1 MCGRYLLKALSA
13 EIIQHF
19 ELVDGLEYF
28 DEHGYKFDREV
39 FPGEPILA
47 INKHHLPEDLWW
59 TIRDRTFDGKITNAI
74 NARSETV
81 AKVPMFRDAFKND
94 RVLIPASAIY
104 EWQQRANGE
113 KARYEISFDTPLF
126 ALAGIARDCEIKGE
140 TRRSTAILTTT
151 PNEVFREIHNIK
163 QRQAVVIR
171 EADYERW
178 LDPRTS
184 LEDLKPLMQPLPS
197 EVTHTK
203 EAAEPPTKPA
213 ATSSKKDKVGDGEED
228 SSDRE
233 VDHPEQPSLLF

>member
-28 DEHGYKFDREV
+28 DEHGYRFDREV

-47 INKHHLPEDLWW
+47 INKYHIPEDLWW

-81 AKVPMFRDAFKND
+81 AKVAMFRDAFRHD

-104 EWQQRANGE
+104 EWQHRAGGV

-151 PNEVFREIHNIK
+151 PNGTFREIHNTK

-171 EADYERW
+171 EEDYERW
-178 LDPRTS
+178 LDPRTP
-184 LEDLKPLMQPLPS
+184 LEELKPLMQPLPD
-197 EVTHTK
+197 EVTHAK
-203 EAAEPPTKPA
+203 EVAEPM
-213 ATSSKKDKVGDGEED
+213 ATSSKKGKGSDDEED

>member
-28 DEHGYKFDREV
+28 DEHGYRFDREV

-47 INKHHLPEDLWW
+47 INKYHVPEDLWW
-59 TIRDRTFDGKITNAI
+59 TIRDRTFEGKMTSAI

-81 AKVPMFRDAFKND
+81 AKVAMFREAFKND
-94 RVLIPASAIY
+94 RVLIPASAVY
-104 EWQQRANGE
+104 EWQHRASGV

-140 TRRSTAILTTT
+140 MRRSTAILTTT
-151 PNEVFREIHNIK
+151 PNDIFREIHNTK

-171 EADYERW
+171 ERDYERW
-178 LDPRTS
+178 LDPATP
-184 LEDLKPLMQPLPS
+184 LDDLQPLMQPLPNELTHAK
-197 EVTHTK
+197 EV
-203 EAAEPPTKPA
+203 AEPP
-213 ATSSKKDKVGDGEED
+213 ATSSKKNEGSDGGED
-228 SSDRE
+228 SSKRE

>member
-19 ELVDGLEYF
+19 ELVDGLDYF

-47 INKHHLPEDLWW
+47 INKYHLPEDLWW

-81 AKVPMFRDAFKND
+81 AKVTMFRDAFKSD

-104 EWQQRANGE
+104 EWQQQPDGSKIKFA
-113 KARYEISFDTPLF
+113 ISFDTPLF
-126 ALAGIARDCEIKGE
+126 ALAGIARDCEIKG
-140 TRRSTAILTTT
+140 TIRRATAILTTT
-151 PNEVFREIHNIK
+151 PNNIFREIHNVK

-171 EADYERW
+171 ESDYERW

-184 LEDLKPLMQPLPS
+184 LDELKPLMQPLPD
-197 EVTHTK
+197 EVTHAK
-203 EAAEPPTKPA
+203 EAPEP
-213 ATSSKKDKVGDGEED
+213 ATTTSKIGKDKDRAED
-228 SSDRE
+228 SSGRE

>member
-1 MCGRYLLKALSA
+1 MLKALRA

-19 ELVDGLEYF
+19 ELVDGLDYF

-47 INKHHLPEDLWW
+47 INKYPLPEDLWW

-81 AKVPMFRDAFKND
+81 ANVAMFRDAFKSD

-104 EWQQRANGE
+104 EWQQQPDGSKIKFA
-113 KARYEISFDTPLF
+113 ISFDTPLF
-126 ALAGIARDCEIKGE
+126 ALAGIARDCEIKG
-140 TRRSTAILTTT
+140 TVRRATAILTTT
-151 PNEVFREIHNIK
+151 PNEIFREIHNAK

-171 EADYERW
+171 ASDYERW

-184 LEDLKPLMQPLPS
+184 LEELRPLLQPLPD
-197 EVTHTK
+197 EVTHAK
-203 EAAEPPTKPA
+203 VAAEMPGKPGKAPSTKDA
-213 ATSSKKDKVGDGEED
+213 GDDRNEESSG
-228 SSDRE
+228 RE

>member
-28 DEHGYKFDREV
+28 DEHGYRFDREV

-47 INKHHLPEDLWW
+47 INKYHVPEDLWW
-59 TIRDRTFDGKITNAI
+59 TIRDRTFDGKIKSAI

-81 AKVPMFRDAFKND
+81 AKVAMFRDAFKSD

-104 EWQQRANGE
+104 EWQHRASGVN
-113 KARYEISFDTPLF
+113 ARYEISFDTPLF
-126 ALAGIARDCEIKGE
+126 ALAGIARDCEIRGE
-140 TRRSTAILTTT
+140 TRRATAILTTT
-151 PNEVFREIHNIK
+151 PNDIFREIHNTK

-171 EADYERW
+171 EKDYERW
-178 LDPRTS
+178 LDPKTP
-184 LEDLKPLMQPLPS
+184 LEELKPLMQPLPNELTHAK
-197 EVTHTK
+197 EV
-203 EAAEPPTKPA
+203 AEPS
-213 ATSSKKDKVGDGEED
+213 ATSLKSEKGDDRDED
-228 SSDRE
+228 SSDAQ

>member
-28 DEHGYKFDREV
+28 DEHGYRFDREV

-47 INKHHLPEDLWW
+47 INKYHVPEDLWW
-59 TIRDRTFDGKITNAI
+59 TIRDRTFDGKIKSAI

-81 AKVPMFRDAFKND
+81 AKVAMFRDAFRHD

-104 EWQQRANGE
+104 EWQHRASGV

-126 ALAGIARDCEIKGE
+126 ALAGIARDCGIKGE
-140 TRRSTAILTTT
+140 TRRATAILTTT
-151 PNEVFREIHNIK
+151 PNDIFREIHNTK

-171 EADYERW
+171 EKDYERW
-178 LDPRTS
+178 LDPKTP
-184 LEDLKPLMQPLPS
+184 LEELKPLMQPLPN
-197 EVTHTK
+197 EVTRAK
-203 EAAEPPTKPA
+203 EVAEPSA
-213 ATSSKKDKVGDGEED
+213 AALKWDKVDDRDED
-228 SSDRE
+228 SSDAQ

>member
-28 DEHGYKFDREV
+28 DEHGYSFDREV

-47 INKHHLPEDLWW
+47 INKYHVPEDLWW
-59 TIRDRTFDGKITNAI
+59 TIRDRTFEGKITNAI

-81 AKVPMFRDAFKND
+81 AKVAMFRDAFKND
-94 RVLIPASAIY
+94 RVLIPATAIY
-104 EWQQRANGE
+104 EWQHRAGGV

-126 ALAGIARDCEIKGE
+126 ALAGIARDCEIKDK
-140 TRRSTAILTTT
+140 TRRATAILTTT
-151 PNEVFREIHNIK
+151 PNDIFRDIHNTK

-171 EADYERW
+171 EKDYERW
-178 LDPRTS
+178 LDPKTP
-184 LEDLKPLMQPLPS
+184 LEELKPLMQPLPN
-197 EVTHTK
+197 EVTHAK
-203 EAAEPPTKPA
+203 EVAEPSA
-213 ATSSKKDKVGDGEED
+213 ATLKRDKGDDRDKD
-228 SSDRE
+228 SSDAQ

>member
-28 DEHGYKFDREV
+28 DEHGYGFDREV

-47 INKHHLPEDLWW
+47 INKYHVPEDLWW
-59 TIRDRTFDGKITNAI
+59 TIRDRTFDGKIKSAI

-81 AKVPMFRDAFKND
+81 AKVAMFRDAFKND

-104 EWQQRANGE
+104 EWQHRTGGI

-151 PNEVFREIHNIK
+151 PNEIFRDIHNTK

-171 EADYERW
+171 EEDYERW
-178 LDPRTS
+178 LDPKTS
-184 LEDLKPLMQPLPS
+184 PDELKPLMQPVPD
-197 EVTHTK
+197 EVTHAK
-203 EAAEPPTKPA
+203 EVAEPTA
-213 ATSSKKDKVGDGEED
+213 ASSKKDKGNNGAGD
-228 SSDRE
+228 SSERE

>member
-1 MCGRYLLKALSA
+1 MLKALSA

-28 DEHGYKFDREV
+28 DEHGYRFDREV

-47 INKHHLPEDLWW
+47 INKYHVPEDLWW
-59 TIRDRTFDGKITNAI
+59 TIRDRTFDGKIKSAI

-81 AKVPMFRDAFKND
+81 AKVAMFRDAFRHD

-104 EWQQRANGE
+104 EWQHRASGV

-126 ALAGIARDCEIKGE
+126 ALAGIARDCGIKGE
-140 TRRSTAILTTT
+140 TRRATAILTTT
-151 PNEVFREIHNIK
+151 PNDIFREIHNTK

-171 EADYERW
+171 EKDYERW
-178 LDPRTS
+178 LDPKTP
-184 LEDLKPLMQPLPS
+184 LEELKPLMQPLPNELTHAK
-197 EVTHTK
+197 EV
-203 EAAEPPTKPA
+203 AEPS
-213 ATSSKKDKVGDGEED
+213 ATSLKSGKGDDRDVD
-228 SSDRE
+228 SSDAQ

>member
-28 DEHGYKFDREV
+28 DEHGYRFDREV

-47 INKHHLPEDLWW
+47 INKYHVPEDLWW
-59 TIRDRTFDGKITNAI
+59 TIRDRTFDGKIKSAI

-81 AKVPMFRDAFKND
+81 AKVAMFRDAFRHD

-104 EWQQRANGE
+104 EWQHRASGV

-126 ALAGIARDCEIKGE
+126 ALAGIARDCGIKGE
-140 TRRSTAILTTT
+140 TRRATAILTTT
-151 PNEVFREIHNIK
+151 PNDIFREIHNTK

-171 EADYERW
+171 EKDYERW
-178 LDPRTS
+178 LDPTTP
-184 LEDLKPLMQPLPS
+184 LEDLKPLMQPLPNELTHAK
-197 EVTHTK
+197 EV
-203 EAAEPPTKPA
+203 AEPS
-213 ATSSKKDKVGDGEED
+213 ATSLKSGKGDDRDVD
-228 SSDRE
+228 SSDAQ

>member
-28 DEHGYKFDREV
+28 DEHGYRFDREV

-47 INKHHLPEDLWW
+47 INKHHIPEDLWW
-59 TIRDRTFDGKITNAI
+59 TIRDRTFDGKVTNAI
-74 NARSETV
+74 NARSETIT
-81 AKVPMFRDAFKND
+81 KVSMFRDAFKND
-94 RVLIPASAIY
+94 RVLIPATAIY
-104 EWQQRANGE
+104 EWQLRANGS
-113 KARYEISFDTPLF
+113 KARYEIAFDTPLF

-151 PNEVFREIHNIK
+151 PNDVFREIHNTK

-171 EADYERW
+171 IEDYDRW
-178 LDPRTS
+178 LDPKTPFEELRPM
-184 LEDLKPLMQPLPS
+184 LQPLPN
-197 EVTHTK
+197 EVTHAK
-203 EAAEPPTKPA
+203 EVAEPPKVLRSEVA
-213 ATSSKKDKVGDGEED
+213 ATPTDD
-228 SSDRE
+228 SSPDE